1 MTVLHEM
8 MRCDALNEPFR
19 NETLIGLTHAQLRER
34 SHDPMRFFHIPQM
47 TMPDYK
53 LGRTYAMLNQLRTQV
68 RETEVA
74 ANQAFRD
81 GKKCTN
87 PPIVEELNRMSSA
100 MHIMMCMYLA
110 GMYTKG

>member
-1 MTVLHEM
+1 
-8 MRCDALNEPFR
+8 
-19 NETLIGLTHAQLRER
+19 
-34 SHDPMRFFHIPQM
+34 
-47 TMPDYK
+47 
-53 LGRTYAMLNQLRTQV
+53 MLNQLRTQV

-74 ANQAFRD
+74 ANQVFRD

-87 PPIVEELNRMSSA
+87 LPIVEELNRMSSA